1 MEAIQFYFPFGWEHI
16 IGLDASDHQLFLL
29 ALMALYSWRDWKT
42 LLILVT
48 AFTVGH
54 SITLV
59 LSVSDLIRVD
69 SKWIE
74 FLIPLTI
81 VITAARTIIEKSA
94 VSQRLT
100 LNYALALFFGLIH
113 GLGFANT
120 IRMMLASDQQLGWGL
135 LGFNLGLEAG
145 QLAIESLLLGLNF
158 LITEKM
164 KAPSLIYAKLVSFLA
179 MGVAVNICFNRFPL
193 QFL

>member
-1 MEAIQFYFPFGWEHI
+1 MEAFQFYFPFGWEHI
-16 IGLDASDHQLFLL
+16 IGLDALDHQLFLL
-29 ALMALYSWRDWKT
+29 ALIALYSWRDWKT

-100 LNYALALFFGLIH
+100 LNYTLALFFGLIH

-145 QLAIESLLLGLNF
+145 QLAIVSLLLGLNF

-179 MGVAVNICFNRFPL
+179 LGVAVNICFNRFPL
-193 QFL
+193 QF

>member
-1 MEAIQFYFPFGWEHI
+1 
-16 IGLDASDHQLFLL
+16 
-29 ALMALYSWRDWKT
+29 
-42 LLILVT
+42 
-48 AFTVGH
+48 
-54 SITLV
+54 
-59 LSVSDLIRVD
+59 
-69 SKWIE
+69 
-74 FLIPLTI
+74 LTI

-145 QLAIESLLLGLNF
+145 QLAIVSLLLGLNF

-179 MGVAVNICFNRFPL
+179 LGVAVNICFNRFPL
-193 QFL
+193 QF

>member
-1 MEAIQFYFPFGWEHI
+1 MEAFQFYFPIGWEHI
-16 IGLDASDHQLFLL
+16 IELDALDHQLFLL

-145 QLAIESLLLGLNF
+145 QLAIVSLLLGLNF

-193 QFL
+193 QF